1 MRSTLL
7 CKSAILLRTR
17 ATNMAGLVEKFDVF
31 AEADLARRV
40 SRNVDAPAVRPWAN
54 PLAIVTVYPER
65 ESGHGNVLICGLQC
79 SSQIE
84 TVLLFPFINPPGAIP
99 AGRNE
104 MSGTRTAC
112 R

>member
-1 MRSTLL
+1 MRSTRL
-7 CKSAILLRTR
+7 CKFAILLRTR

-31 AEADLARRV
+31 AEADLVRRV
-40 SRNVDAPAVRPWAN
+40 SRNVDAPAVRPWAS

-84 TVLLFPFINPPGAIP
+84 TVLQFPFINPPGATP